1 MLIIKL
7 LYNGYYRL
15 YNLIKFIKNRIKMED
30 FQNEVIGFTIVAVVV
45 IMLAYYE
52 ARIRKRD

>member
-1 MLIIKL
+1 
-7 LYNGYYRL
+7 
-15 YNLIKFIKNRIKMED
+15 MED

-45 IMLAYYE
+45 IMLGYYE

>member
-1 MLIIKL
+1 M
-7 LYNGYYRL
+7 G
-15 YNLIKFIKNRIKMED
+15 D

-45 IMLAYYE
+45 IMLAYYK

>member
-1 MLIIKL
+1 
-7 LYNGYYRL
+7 
-15 YNLIKFIKNRIKMED
+15 MED
-30 FQNEVIGFTIVAVVV
+30 FQNEIIGFTIVSVVV

>member
-30 FQNEVIGFTIVAVVV
+30 FQNEVIGFIVVALVV

-52 ARIRKRD
+52 SKIRKKD

>member
-1 MLIIKL
+1 MQ
-7 LYNGYYRL
+7 
-15 YNLIKFIKNRIKMED
+15 D

-52 ARIRKRD
+52 SKIRKKD

>member
-1 MLIIKL
+1 
-7 LYNGYYRL
+7 
-15 YNLIKFIKNRIKMED
+15 MED
-30 FQNEVIGFTIVAVVV
+30 FQNEVIGFTIVSVVI